1 MGRSY
6 SLALHD
12 VRASGGENSM
22 NTIKHVMDLFGIP
35 LTVHLIFD
43 KSLENEDVLLK
54 FILENLVNKKL
65 EIVFHGLSHQCS
77 KNVPKTLVFYHK
89 YQAEYLD
96 DSDLLRENT
105 REMFYNSKLLLGCNL
120 GICPPCWIATK
131 KNIQLFQSL
140 NPLFIEKLLSIS
152 VENKRHFSSVISLG
166 SPVNKE
172 LIFLK
177 ILAWLMFTLSLVK
190 RKLNVRIAVHLCDLG
205 KPASMTFFSTVIK
218 KLDKNKFKSVLL
230 EEMR

>member
-1 MGRSY
+1 MERIY

-12 VRASGGENSM
+12 VRVSGGENSM

-131 KNIQLFQSL
+131 K
-140 NPLFIEKLLSIS
+140 
-152 VENKRHFSSVISLG
+152 
-166 SPVNKE
+166 
-172 LIFLK
+172 
-177 ILAWLMFTLSLVK
+177 
-190 RKLNVRIAVHLCDLG
+190 
-205 KPASMTFFSTVIK
+205 TFNFFN
-218 KLDKNKFKSVLL
+218 L
-230 EEMR
+230 